1 MHPTK
6 LHAAYILHVC
16 NHLVRMCIFSK
27 NSKEIKIQSTING
40 KLICI
45 NVFTLKLICCNF
57 FAVIYIVIL
66 NVVNAQKI
74 CGSNPT

>member
-6 LHAAYILHVC
+6 LCVQGILHVC
-16 NHLVRMCIFSK
+16 TSFCTNALFSK

-45 NVFTLKLICCNF
+45 NVFTIKLTFCNC
-57 FAVIYIVIL
+57 FAVQGVKKVPDRFL
-66 NVVNAQKI
+66 NLM
-74 CGSNPT
+74 